1 MKIFAA
7 PLQGF
12 TDYVWRNAHRMVY
25 GDCIWR
31 YYSPFMRLEKGNFRK
46 RDLRD
51 ISMDNNAE
59 DVKLVPQVLACASA
73 DAVKIVAKIVEMG
86 YEEVDVNLG
95 CPFPPVTRK
104 HQGAGMLP
112 YVDEVADLFKALATM
127 TGVRYSV
134 KMRLGMESADEWT
147 GILPLLDILY
157 PAHVSV
163 HPRTARQQY
172 GGEIDYKQFAK
183 FYSLSKWPVVYN
195 GDVRS
200 ADDVTRV
207 ESSFPGLHGIMIG
220 RGLLMEPGLSLNDYS
235 IEMKK
240 RFYDHLFSGYSKIYD
255 EHQLVLKM
263 HAFWEYFMSGEDRR
277 LRKKILKSRNL
288 SDYEVAVKAFWM
300 AMGAI

>member
-1 MKIFAA
+1 M
-7 PLQGF
+7 
-12 TDYVWRNAHRMVY
+12 
-25 GDCIWR
+25 
-31 YYSPFMRLEKGNFRK
+31 
-46 RDLRD
+46 
-51 ISMDNNAE
+51 
-59 DVKLVPQVLACASA
+59 
-73 DAVKIVAKIVEMG
+73 
-86 YEEVDVNLG
+86 
-95 CPFPPVTRK
+95 
-104 HQGAGMLP
+104 
-112 YVDEVADLFKALATM
+112 
-127 TGVRYSV
+127 
-134 KMRLGMESADEWT
+134 
-147 GILPLLDILY
+147 LDILC

-263 HAFWEYFMSGEDRR
+263 HAFWEYFMSGEDRK